1 MKSSWLH
8 LGRKQSFR
16 YLFMLPALAALFGIA
31 LYPFIYMLFVS
42 LHIWG
47 LVAGLVPRRFVGGAQ
62 YLWLVK
68 SPDFWH
74 WLRITFIFLGGTLL
88 FELPIGLGLALLLI
102 PEKRWIEIA
111 RILFLLPTTTAPVVI
126 GLMWSYMLNR
136 DMGIINYLLGLI
148 HITPI
153 SWLSNPTIALL
164 SIILVDVWQ
173 WTPFV
178 MLILLAG
185 LKSQPIEP
193 LEAAIVDGAT
203 KWQTLKYITLPLLMP
218 IVSVVIIFRALDT
231 FKTIGLVYVMTGG
244 GPGDATTIYGYA
256 IYKKGFEDMTMGVAS
271 ALSVIMIFIVIGL
284 VFTYSKTLQTGSAS

>member
-1 MKSSWLH
+1 
-8 LGRKQSFR
+8 
-16 YLFMLPALAALFGIA
+16 MLPALAALSGIA
-31 LYPFIYMLFVS
+31 LYPLLYMLVVS
-42 LHIWG
+42 FHTWG
-47 LVAGLVPRRFVGGAQ
+47 LVPGLMPRRFVGGSQ

-74 WLRITFIFLGGTLL
+74 WLRITFIFLGGALL
-88 FELPIGLGLALLLI
+88 FELSIGLGLALLLS
-102 PEKRWIEIA
+102 PEKRWIETA

-136 DMGIINYLLGLI
+136 DMGIVNYFLGLI
-148 HITPI
+148 NIAPV
-153 SWLSNPTIALL
+153 SWLSHPSTALL
-164 SIILVDVWQ
+164 SVILVDVWQ

-203 KWQTLKYITLPLLMP
+203 KWQTLKYVTLPLLMP
-218 IVSVVIIFRALDT
+218 IISVVIIFRALDT

-244 GPGDATTIYGYA
+244 GPGDATTIYGFA
-256 IYKKGFEDMTMGVAS
+256 IYKKAFENMTMGVAS
-271 ALSVIMIFIVIGL
+271 ALSVIMIMIVIGL
-284 VFTYSKTLQTGSAS
+284 VFIYSKTLQRRTRA

>member
-1 MKSSWLH
+1 
-8 LGRKQSFR
+8 
-16 YLFMLPALAALFGIA
+16 MLPALAALCGIA
-31 LYPFIYMLFVS
+31 LYPLLHMLVVS

-47 LVAGLVPRRFVGGAQ
+47 LVPGLMPRRFVGGSQ

-88 FELPIGLGLALLLI
+88 FELSIGLGLALLLS

-111 RILFLLPTTTAPVVI
+111 RVLFLLPTTTAPVVI

-136 DMGIINYLLGLI
+136 DLGIVNYLLGLI
-148 HITPI
+148 KIAPV
-153 SWLSNPTIALL
+153 SWLSHPATALL

-203 KWQTLKYITLPLLMP
+203 KWQTLKYVTLPLLMP
-218 IVSVVIIFRALDT
+218 IISVVIIFRALDT

-244 GPGDATTIYGYA
+244 GPGDATTIYGFA
-256 IYKKGFEDMTMGVAS
+256 IYKKAFENMTMGVAS
-271 ALSVIMIFIVIGL
+271 ALSVIMILIVIGL
-284 VFTYSKTLQTGSAS
+284 VFIYSKTLQRRTRA

>member
-1 MKSSWLH
+1 
-8 LGRKQSFR
+8 
-16 YLFMLPALAALFGIA
+16 MLPALAALCGIA
-31 LYPFIYMLFVS
+31 LYPLLHMLVVS

-47 LVAGLVPRRFVGGAQ
+47 LVPGLMPRRFVGGSQ

-88 FELPIGLGLALLLI
+88 FELPIGLGLALLLS

-111 RILFLLPTTTAPVVI
+111 RVLFLLPTTTAPVVI

-136 DMGIINYLLGLI
+136 DLGIVNYLLGLI
-148 HITPI
+148 KIAPV
-153 SWLSNPTIALL
+153 SWLSHPATALL
-164 SIILVDVWQ
+164 SVILVDVWQ

-185 LKSQPIEP
+185 LKSQHIEP
-193 LEAAIVDGAT
+193 LEAAIVDGAS
-203 KWQTLKYITLPLLMP
+203 KWQTLKYVTLPLLMP
-218 IVSVVIIFRALDT
+218 IISVVIIFRALDT

-244 GPGDATTIYGYA
+244 GPGDATTIYGFA
-256 IYKKGFEDMTMGVAS
+256 IYKKAFENMTMGVAS
-271 ALSVIMIFIVIGL
+271 ALSVIMILIVIGL
-284 VFTYSKTLQTGSAS
+284 VFIYSKTLQRRTRA

>member
-1 MKSSWLH
+1 
-8 LGRKQSFR
+8 
-16 YLFMLPALAALFGIA
+16 MLPALAALCGMA
-31 LYPFIYMLFVS
+31 LYPLLYMLVVS

-47 LVAGLVPRRFVGGAQ
+47 LVPGLMPRRFVGGSQ

-88 FELPIGLGLALLLI
+88 FELPIGLGLALLLS

-111 RILFLLPTTTAPVVI
+111 RVLFLFPTTTAPVVI

-136 DMGIINYLLGLI
+136 DLGIVNYLLGLI
-148 HITPI
+148 KIAPV
-153 SWLSNPTIALL
+153 SWLSHPATALL

-203 KWQTLKYITLPLLMP
+203 KWQTLKYVTLPLLMP
-218 IVSVVIIFRALDT
+218 IISVVIIFRALDT

-244 GPGDATTIYGYA
+244 GPGDATTIYGFA
-256 IYKKGFEDMTMGVAS
+256 IYKKAFENMTMGVAS
-271 ALSVIMIFIVIGL
+271 ALSVIMILIVIGL
-284 VFTYSKTLQTGSAS
+284 VFIYSKTLQRRTRA

>member
-1 MKSSWLH
+1 
-8 LGRKQSFR
+8 
-16 YLFMLPALAALFGIA
+16 MLPALAALCGIA
-31 LYPFIYMLFVS
+31 LYPLLHMLVVS

-47 LVAGLVPRRFVGGAQ
+47 LVPGLMPRRFVGGSQ

-88 FELPIGLGLALLLI
+88 FELPIGLGLALLLS

-111 RILFLLPTTTAPVVI
+111 RVLFLLPTTTAPVVI

-136 DMGIINYLLGLI
+136 DLGIVNYLLGLI
-148 HITPI
+148 KIAPV
-153 SWLSNPTIALL
+153 SWLSHPATALL

-203 KWQTLKYITLPLLMP
+203 KWQTLKYVTLPLLMP
-218 IVSVVIIFRALDT
+218 IISVVIIFRALDT

-244 GPGDATTIYGYA
+244 GPGDATTIYGFA
-256 IYKKGFEDMTMGVAS
+256 IYKKAFENMTMGVAS
-271 ALSVIMIFIVIGL
+271 ALSVIMILIVIGL
-284 VFTYSKTLQTGSAS
+284 VFIYSKTLQRRTRA